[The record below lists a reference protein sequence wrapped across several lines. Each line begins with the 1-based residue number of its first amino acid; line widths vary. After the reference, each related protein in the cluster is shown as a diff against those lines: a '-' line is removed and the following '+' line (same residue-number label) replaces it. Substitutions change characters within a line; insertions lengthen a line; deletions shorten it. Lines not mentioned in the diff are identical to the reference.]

1 MAGLAEEI
9 DSTLDVLNRKGG
21 KYLTFSIGD
30 EEYGISILKIK
41 EIIGMLPITMVP
53 QTPEFVKGVINLR
66 GKVIPVI
73 DLRLRFSMEAIPYTE
88 RTCIIVSEIEGEE
101 NTIQTGIVVDSVSE
115 VLNIKEGEIADT
127 PTFGMDMNT
136 EYILGIAKMEDSVK
150 ILLDINKVM
159 NVGEIKALRE
169 STDR

>member
-1 MAGLAEEI
+1 
-9 DSTLDVLNRKGG
+9 
-21 KYLTFSIGD
+21 
-30 EEYGISILKIK
+30 
-41 EIIGMLPITMVP
+41 
-53 QTPEFVKGVINLR
+53 
-66 GKVIPVI
+66 
-73 DLRLRFSMEAIPYTE
+73 MEAIPYTE

-115 VLNIKEGEIADT
+115 VLNIKEGDIADT